1 MTDHKEKET
10 PLFTDD
16 QPSEEANEQKPA
28 DTATAPEADTPAI
41 PAEENPVDPPIL
53 PPTVDETYAPPQNIF
68 EAIHRKEMSAVLTFL
83 ENKTNLASTD
93 ENDRTP
99 LQVAAG
105 VGALEIV
112 KLLVDRGAN
121 TEAPGKDGRTPLML
135 ALSDCHF
142 EVAEYLLSKG
152 VKVNVASSTNYT
164 PLMQAA
170 AKGATE
176 LIRTMLPKID
186 DLNAQNN
193 EGRTALMIAVR
204 FGHRDIIDMLLARN
218 ASLQTTDIHGN
229 TVASLAESPDLKQ
242 YLAERAD
249 AEHRMA
255 EERKKGKE
263 ENVVEEVRKN
273 APSIFLVIGMVII
286 ASAAGYFAY
295 YQFQKTR
302 IQEIVVP
309 PAIQS
314 AAKVI
319 AEAYCTRLTECR
331 EKATKDFTKR
341 CTSRSAQ
348 RFGELLAEQKG
359 ISCDQG
365 RVDTCAKCMSGLT
378 CDKANRIDVD
388 YLERNCGSCFK
399 ACLP

>member
-1 MTDHKEKET
+1 MTDAKEKET

-16 QPSEEANEQKPA
+16 QPSEEENGQKPA
-28 DTATAPEADTPAI
+28 DTAVAPEADTPAI

-99 LQVAAG
+99 LQIAAG
-105 VGALEIV
+105 IGALEIV

-152 VKVNVASSTNYT
+152 VKVNIASSTNYT

-176 LIRTMLPKID
+176 LVRTMLPKID
-186 DLNAQNN
+186 DMNVQNN

-204 FGHRDIIDMLLARN
+204 FGHRDIIEMLLARN

-229 TVASLAESPDLKQ
+229 TVASLAETPDLKQ

-249 AEHRMA
+249 AERRMA

-263 ENVVEEVRKN
+263 ENVVEEVKKN
-273 APSIFLVIGMVII
+273 APSIFIVIGMVII

-295 YQFQKTR
+295 YQYKDLKTDR
-302 IQEIVVP
+302 SVIPGHIKQAAT
-309 PAIQS
+309 AI
-314 AAKVI
+314 AA
-319 AEAYCTRLTECR
+319 AYCARSTECR
-331 EKATKDFTKR
+331 EGKEAFTKR
-341 CTSRSAQ
+341 CTDQ
-348 RFGELLAEQKG
+348 TMPRFGLLLLEQG
-359 ISCDQG
+359 GEACDQ
-365 RVDTCAKCMSGLT
+365 
-378 CDKANRIDVD
+378 NRIATCSNCLGSLGCDHTKNLKLD
-388 YLERNCGSCFK
+388 YLEKTCKSCFK
-399 ACLP
+399 ACEKN